1 MAVFD
6 AGMNVEAIQA
16 SGTQLHNYETELKR
30 AINDIGN
37 EVASLKNDWAG
48 FDEVKFQ
55 MQWAGVR
62 LLLEMVAGEVGRMA
76 TLCTDNAQEQRTAS
90 S

>member
-16 SGTQLHNYETELKR
+16 SGTQLQNYESELKR
-30 AINDIGN
+30 AINDIGH

-48 FDEVKFQ
+48 FDEVKLQ

-62 LLLEMVAGEVGRMA
+62 LLLEMVAGEVGHVA
-76 TLCTDNAQEQRTAS
+76 TICTDNAREQRTAS

>member
-16 SGTQLHNYETELKR
+16 SGTQLQNYESELKR
-30 AINDIGN
+30 AINDIGH
-37 EVASLKNDWAG
+37 EVASLKNDGAG

-62 LLLEMVAGEVGRMA
+62 LLLEMVAGEVGQMA
-76 TLCTDNAQEQRTAS
+76 TICTDNAREQRTAS